1 MTRMNPRTWC
11 LLSAGKVMHRLI
23 IRATVLGENTPAA
36 KCSSSGAAAVAHD
49 ILNLP
54 LLSAPHESV
63 SQETPG
69 RRKCLRRDDG
79 LDQRGQTSEISP
91 RFTGPV
97 GISIAPAFASL
108 RVHYAFL
115 LPFDPS
121 AEAPSQLSVSQS
133 ISLLMALQKD

>member
-1 MTRMNPRTWC
+1 
-11 LLSAGKVMHRLI
+11 MHRLI
-23 IRATVLGENTPAA
+23 IRVTLFRENTPAA

-54 LLSAPHESV
+54 LLSAPNESV

-69 RRKCLRRDDG
+69 RRKRLRRVDG
-79 LDQRGQTSEISP
+79 PDQRGQTSEISP

-97 GISIAPAFASL
+97 GISIAPTVASL
-108 RVHYAFL
+108 RVHSVFL

-121 AEAPSQLSVSQS
+121 AEGPSQLSAFQS
-133 ISLLMALQKD
+133 ISLLMIGGPAEGLGNRGACLGD